1 MALSPPHWTGSSVL
15 LLNATVPDIAV
26 GSGGG
31 GLRRQTIRIA
41 DGKIEA
47 IGASL
52 APLPGEPV
60 HDCGGG
66 LVLPALV
73 DVHTHLD
80 KGHIWTRQENPDG
93 TFIGALRAVSAD
105 RAAHWTVEEIRARM
119 DFALRCAYA
128 HGTAAIRT
136 HLDSADGQ
144 RQAVWPIFAELRE
157 EWRGRIELQAVA
169 LIGPDQM
176 LDRDEVD
183 RVAQFAA
190 GFDGVLGGAIAAHP
204 QVSIAMRNIVAAAG
218 DHGVDLDLHC
228 DETLDPGA
236 HALSALAEEIIV
248 QGFTGQAQA
257 GHCCSLSMQEDKIAR
272 RTIDLVAQAG
282 IGVVAL
288 PMCNLYLQDRR
299 GGTPRYRGVT
309 LVSELA
315 AAGIAVSTA
324 SDNTRDPFFAYGDLD
339 LLEAFRELARI
350 AHIDHPTEHA
360 WSWLAS
366 VSSTPARKA
375 RFAYSGQIAVGE
387 AADLVI
393 VGARNWSELHSRSQH
408 DRTVVRQGRLIDTT
422 LPSYHELDAYVGG
435 TP

>member
-1 MALSPPHWTGSSVL
+1 MAPYLPHWTGDSVL
-15 LLNATVPDIAV
+15 LLNASVPDIAV
-26 GSGGG
+26 GNGGG
-31 GLRRQTIRIA
+31 GLGRQNIRIA
-41 DGKIEA
+41 QGRIEA
-47 IGASL
+47 MAPSL
-52 APLPGEPV
+52 AALPGEPV
-60 HDCGGG
+60 QDCRGG

-80 KGHIWTRQENPDG
+80 KGHIWARQENPDG
-93 TFIGALRAVSAD
+93 TFMGALRAVSAD
-105 RAAHWTVEEIRARM
+105 RAAHWTDEEIRARM

-176 LDRDEVD
+176 LDREEVGA
-183 RVAQFAA
+183 VATWAA
-190 GFDGVLGGAIAAHP
+190 GFGGALGGAIATHAR
-204 QVSIAMRNIVAAAG
+204 VTEAMRNVVEAAIE
-218 DHGVDLDLHC
+218 HGVDIDLHC
-228 DETLDPGA
+228 DETLDPEA
-236 HALSALAEEIIV
+236 HSLLALAQEILAR
-248 QGFTGQAQA
+248 GFAGRAQA
-257 GHCCSLSMQEDKIAR
+257 GHCCSLSMQEEGVAQ
-272 RTIDLVAQAG
+272 RTIELVAKAG
-282 IGVVAL
+282 VGVVAL
-288 PMCNLYLQDRR
+288 PMCNLYLQDRHN
-299 GGTPRYRGVT
+299 GTPRFRGVT

-315 AAGIAVSTA
+315 AAGVDVSTA

-350 AHIDHPTEHA
+350 AHVDHPTRSA
-360 WSWLAS
+360 WDWLAS

-375 RFAYSGQIAVGE
+375 GFAYSGQIAVG
-387 AADLVI
+387 APADLII
-393 VGARNWSELHSRSQH
+393 VGARSWSELHSRPQH
-408 DRTVVRQGRLIDTT
+408 DRKVVRQGRLIDTT